1 MDASLI
7 SPLRGFA
14 LQAHELYKEFLH
26 AGFSEEQA
34 LYLVIGFTART
45 E

>member
-7 SPLRGFA
+7 SPLRSFA
-14 LQAHELYKEFLH
+14 LQAHELYKELLH
-26 AGFSEEQA
+26 AGFTEHQA
-34 LYLVIGFTART
+34 LYLVIGFTSRT